1 MPLRKN
7 RFPTR
12 LGPDPMKWFRHLL
25 IPALFAGMMVP
36 AQAEDKPSNAKL
48 RLPWEI
54 LQGVLKL
61 DSKNVRLT
69 WEEYRTLLR
78 LTSSTKIPDFNMQ
91 GGDVLLTR
99 EEFTRLVQSL
109 VPPAPQSAEAS
120 VSKASYLGR
129 LAGGSAI
136 FSATL
141 RVEVPRRPPKPI
153 RFDLFPGHVAFQEIT
168 LDGRPALA
176 DVENGRLYITVA
188 EAGSHRV
195 DLRFSVPVP
204 ESNAA
209 QTLTIPIARTPITE
223 WILDIPEKNLDIAV
237 PQALHREISDVDGGT
252 RVRALLPPSDNVTA
266 AWNPLAPDTAK
277 GPAQVYA
284 DVDHLISVQE
294 DALRV
299 KSRIA
304 IEVLQ
309 NTINNLTLDLPEG
322 FTVLDVQ
329 GEAVREWQENAGKPA
344 TLAIP
349 FRAARKGRMDF
360 AVVLERVLSGEKS
373 TTTFTGVTVQGA
385 VRQRG
390 FLGVELNSDAELP
403 TPVTQGLEPKDP
415 FRELPA
421 NLAGQS
427 ARLLFGY
434 KYLRPPFAL
443 SLALSRHESVNV
455 APSVIDRAVGRT
467 VLRPDG
473 KNVHQVTY
481 FLRSSAKQFLEVSL
495 PEGTQLWSA
504 FVDGVPVKPV
514 HGEGNKTLV
523 PLVRSLR
530 APNNAFPVELV
541 YFEERPRLSFLGRE
555 DLRLP
560 MPDVLV
566 SRLEWSV
573 VTPPDQEFFYLG
585 RDFEKVDPTLNY
597 GAEFAKPGFFS
608 FRKKPM
614 FELGSLAAKSA
625 MPMPCSAPSEDR
637 KQAFDAIG
645 KDKGAGGRREA
656 DDRDLARTDVSN
668 MNKEQLGLQEIQA
681 QTEGSSSNG
690 DLNDGEAGSEPEEK
704 MEESPPPVMS
714 GLKKIAGFAGATGGS
729 SIAAGLLPV
738 RVNVPSIGDSATYTK
753 TLPEPNALLTLRL
766 YHGPSW
772 IRTAAPYL
780 PYVLLVLLAWVF
792 RSSLRGY
799 LAKASPVLKTLARRG
814 VVLVSPFGA
823 LFLALLAV
831 LVASYGPSFIFGA
844 AMILY
849 SVALVRWVLS
859 LFDPSEGEKS

>member
-1 MPLRKN
+1 
-7 RFPTR
+7 
-12 LGPDPMKWFRHLL
+12 MK
-25 IPALFAGMMVP
+25 
-36 AQAEDKPSNAKL
+36 QN
-48 RLPWEI
+48 
-54 LQGVLKL
+54 
-61 DSKNVRLT
+61 
-69 WEEYRTLLR
+69 
-78 LTSSTKIPDFNMQ
+78 
-91 GGDVLLTR
+91 
-99 EEFTRLVQSL
+99 LVW
-109 VPPAPQSAEAS
+109 AS
-120 VSKASYLGR
+120 VYN
-129 LAGGSAI
+129 
-136 FSATL
+136 
-141 RVEVPRRPPKPI
+141 
-153 RFDLFPGHVAFQEIT
+153 LFPGNVAFQEIT
-168 LDGRPALA
+168 IDGRPALA
-176 DVENGRLYITVA
+176 DVENGRLYLTVA

-204 ESNAA
+204 ESNAS

-223 WILDIPEKNLDIAV
+223 WILDIPERNLDIAV
-237 PQALHREISDVDGGT
+237 PQALHREIAPVDGGT

-329 GEAVREWQENAGKPA
+329 GEAVREWQENPGKPA

-403 TPVTQGLEPKDP
+403 PPVTQGLEPKDP

-427 ARLLFGY
+427 ARLLYGY

-455 APSVIDRAVGRT
+455 TPSVIDRALGRT

-473 KNVHQVTY
+473 KNVHEVTY

-541 YFEERPRLSFLGRE
+541 YFEARPRLSFLGRE

-585 RDFEKVDPTLNY
+585 RDFDKVDPYLNF
-597 GAEFAKPGFFS
+597 GAEYVKPGFFS
-608 FRKKPM
+608 FRKPPM
-614 FELGSLAAKSA
+614 FELGSLASKSA
-625 MPMPCSAPSEDR
+625 MPMPARIAPST
-637 KQAFDAIG
+637 Q
-645 KDKGAGGRREA
+645 RR
-656 DDRDLARTDVSN
+656 
-668 MNKEQLGLQEIQA
+668 
-681 QTEGSSSNG
+681 
-690 DLNDGEAGSEPEEK
+690 
-704 MEESPPPVMS
+704 
-714 GLKKIAGFAGATGGS
+714 
-729 SIAAGLLPV
+729 
-738 RVNVPSIGDSATYTK
+738 
-753 TLPEPNALLTLRL
+753 
-766 YHGPSW
+766 
-772 IRTAAPYL
+772 
-780 PYVLLVLLAWVF
+780 
-792 RSSLRGY
+792 
-799 LAKASPVLKTLARRG
+799 
-814 VVLVSPFGA
+814 
-823 LFLALLAV
+823 
-831 LVASYGPSFIFGA
+831 
-844 AMILY
+844 
-849 SVALVRWVLS
+849 
-859 LFDPSEGEKS
+859 